1 MSKREKDLW
10 QGIDPHAQNALSARD
25 YRTASF
31 AQELSERGL
40 DIGDLVAADH
50 KQGKNVGGHRELAY
64 ITGTKYTLGPV
75 TADSTGLSNPVTL
88 IGATPGYKLAIV
100 RDGTGKVANVKF
112 ANIGVPLKSDGTLST
127 VKDWPRATEVKDP
140 WIPGVEIFPRRVYPQ
155 RHRGFFGEFV
165 RRDEG
170 VLERIGLWPK
180 QWSAARMFAHT
191 AKGFHVHPPCVPA
204 GSTAADWLR
213 RLFVDEP
220 EYSLRRY
227 DDEQWDV
234 MFFLQGRVEMI
245 LCDIRAGLPRR
256 VMRFFIDGDNHR
268 SNNNA
273 GVVIPP
279 GVAHA
284 IRAEGGEDLIM
295 VYGTSTIFHPEFEGR
310 IASEIENAPL
320 PEGWQKFLD
329 ESGNQENRK

>member
-10 QGIDPHAQNALSARD
+10 QGIDPGAQNALSARD

-31 AQELSERGL
+31 AQELARRGVEAAE
-40 DIGDLVAADH
+40 LVDADRN
-50 KQGKNVGGHRELAY
+50 QRE
-64 ITGTKYTLGPV
+64 I
-75 TADSTGLSNPVTL
+75 
-88 IGATPGYKLAIV
+88 
-100 RDGTGKVANVKF
+100 
-112 ANIGVPLKSDGTLST
+112 
-127 VKDWPRATEVKDP
+127 KDA
-140 WIPGVEIFPRRVYPQ
+140 WIPGVEIFARKIYPQ

-165 RRDEG
+165 RHDQG
-170 VLERIGLWPK
+170 VLGRIGLWPK
-180 QWSAARMFAHT
+180 QWSAARMFANT
-191 AKGFHVHPPCVPA
+191 AKGFHVHPPSIPEQSA
-204 GSTAADWLR
+204 AADWLR

-220 EYSLRRY
+220 DGYSLRRY

-234 MFFLQGRVEMI
+234 MFFLQGRVEII

-256 VMRFFIDGDNHR
+256 VMRFFVDGDNHR

-284 IRAEGGEDLIM
+284 IRAEGAEDVIM

-310 IASEIENAPL
+310 IASEIESAEL
-320 PEGWQKFLD
+320 PESWQRFLGRSD
-329 ESGNQENRK
+329 